1 MSFSIGIVGLP
12 NIGKSTLFK
21 ALTRKEVNID
31 ARPFTTTHVNIGI
44 ISVPDK
50 RLRKI
55 ARIVKPELITP
66 TTIEFVD
73 IAGLVKN
80 AYKGEGLGNKF
91 LADIRNCHA
100 LIEILRAFEDQRVEH
115 IEGNIDPLRDI
126 EIIKTEFLMKD
137 LETLENSFSKQKKE
151 KKIKTKQDEKKLRI
165 LEKTKESVAKGL
177 SVSELNLE
185 KEEKEFI
192 KEYRLL
198 TEKPKIFILNINKP
212 ELPLVK
218 RLKKDLKKF
227 SVFNLK
233 LEEEISELSN
243 NELKELKIKSHLDRL
258 ILSCYDV
265 LNLITFYTIAGG
277 KETRAWTLSKG
288 SKAPQAG
295 GCVHS
300 DFEKRF
306 IKAEVLP
313 WEKLVEIKSWNQARK
328 LGLIKTVGKDYIV
341 QDGEIIE
348 FKI

>member
-91 LADIRNCHA
+91 LADIRNCDA

-137 LETLENSFSKQKKE
+137 LETLENSFSKLKKE
-151 KKIKTKQDEKKLRI
+151 KKIRTKQDEKKLRI

-295 GCVHS
+295 RCVHS